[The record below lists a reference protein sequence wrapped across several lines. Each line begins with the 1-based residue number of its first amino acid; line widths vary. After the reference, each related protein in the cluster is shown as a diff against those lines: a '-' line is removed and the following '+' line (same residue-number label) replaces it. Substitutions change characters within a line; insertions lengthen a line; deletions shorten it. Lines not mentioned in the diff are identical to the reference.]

1 MSNAQEA
8 VKTRHKET
16 SLIFPVLAL
25 VVLFL
30 WGSSQTLPVVIAI
43 NLLALIGILSSA
55 FSVVRHADVLAHRLG
70 EPYGSLIL
78 SLSVVI
84 LEVSLIS
91 ALMATGD
98 AAPTLMRDTLY
109 SIIMIVTGGLVGFS
123 LLLGGRKFATQYM
136 NLFGIKQYLI
146 ALFPLAIIVLV
157 FPMAL
162 PAANFSTGQALL
174 VALISAAMYGVF
186 LLIQTKTHQSLF
198 VYEHEDDSDDDDP
211 HHGKPSAHSSL
222 WHAIWLIVHLIAVI
236 AVTKMNASPLETFA
250 RQHECACRLYWLPG
264 GSVDSVAGRFRCV
277 KSSVE

>member
-123 LLLGGRKFATQYM
+123 LLLGAYHFTAPAPGGTGAIDCMKLTLADAGIAPEQVDHINAHGTGTHMNDACETAAIHAVFGEHAKQLTVVSTKSMTGHLLGGAGGIEAVFTALALRDQFAPPTIHYEQPDPECDLDYVPNVGRAQNMTYALS
-136 NLFGIKQYLI
+136 NSLGFGGHNACI
-146 ALFPLAIIVLV
+146 ALRRWE
-157 FPMAL
+157 
-162 PAANFSTGQALL
+162 G
-174 VALISAAMYGVF
+174 
-186 LLIQTKTHQSLF
+186 
-198 VYEHEDDSDDDDP
+198 
-211 HHGKPSAHSSL
+211 
-222 WHAIWLIVHLIAVI
+222 
-236 AVTKMNASPLETFA
+236 
-250 RQHECACRLYWLPG
+250 
-264 GSVDSVAGRFRCV
+264 
-277 KSSVE
+277 